1 MDFSLVLIDVLRR
14 GAKFEQRGH
23 YTATRFAFQ
32 DSMTM
37 GKSLHSV
44 DAEEKNAT
52 VLRSRRRGEMIEA
65 KFE

>member
-14 GAKFEQRGH
+14 GAKRGH

-44 DAEEKNAT
+44 DAEEKNAI
-52 VLRSRRRGEMIEA
+52 VLRPRRRGEIIEA